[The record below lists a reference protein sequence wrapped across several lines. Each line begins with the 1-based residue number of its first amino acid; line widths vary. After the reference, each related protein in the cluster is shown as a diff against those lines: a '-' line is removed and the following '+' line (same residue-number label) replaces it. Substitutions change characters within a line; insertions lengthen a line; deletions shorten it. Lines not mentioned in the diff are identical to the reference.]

1 MRISENGFFPWL
13 FWALFKWNGTID
25 RVPYAG
31 ALLSTWILSVVYML
45 LVGMFCAH
53 VFFPPPEGVALDA
66 EYILQVLRSGG
77 LLRLAPLP
85 VAIVAVLR
93 DAKRLR
99 SMGAFPWIAAGMA
112 LLDFI
117 RPDMPDAVGKILG
130 LAGLAYLLILLLMP
144 SRNAAGP
151 ARRGFPARPGDGD
164 GPRRMSGKEL
174 TNWRQI
180 SPAPR
185 QTPGETPEQE
195 QSGGEEKKRE

>member
-31 ALLSTWILSVVYML
+31 ALLSTWILATVYMF

-66 EYILQVLRSGG
+66 EYVLQVLRSGG
-77 LLRLAPLP
+77 VLRLAPLP
-85 VAIVAVLR
+85 IAIVAVLR

-99 SMGAFPWIAAGMA
+99 SMGAFPWIAAIMA
-112 LLDFI
+112 LLDLI
-117 RPDMPDAVGKILG
+117 RPDMPEAVGKVLG
-130 LAGLAYLLILLLMP
+130 LAGLAYLLVLLLMP
-144 SRNAAGP
+144 SRNTAKP
-151 ARRGFPARPGDGD
+151 GD

-174 TNWRQI
+174 TNWRQL
-180 SPAPR
+180 SPASR
-185 QTPGETPEQE
+185 QTPGEAPERE
-195 QSGGEEKKRE
+195 QSGDEEKNRE